1 MGANACKYGQVTGAL
16 RISRGVARCTQVSPM
31 NSKLLQDGLDMTLYG
46 LGAVMAFLL
55 VLVFATIIMSALV
68 RRLFPDPEPLEPA
81 ERGLAVASQAPG
93 RRVRRGD
100 TAALPRH

>member
-1 MGANACKYGQVTGAL
+1 
-16 RISRGVARCTQVSPM
+16 M

-68 RRLFPDPEPLEPA
+68 RRFFPDPEPLEPA
-81 ERGLAVASQAPG
+81 ERGLAVASQTPDQ
-93 RRVRRGD
+93 RMLRVITAAIARHRGD
-100 TAALPRH
+100 KNQ